1 MNKRNILILSLI
13 SLSCPAVCFA
23 HSGNL
28 LRAAMNF
35 MPFLAPM
42 LAAGIA
48 VLRKYFRGHE

>member
-42 LAAGIA
+42 FAAGIA
-48 VLRKYFRGHE
+48 VLRKYFRDHE

>member
-1 MNKRNILILSLI
+1 MNNRKVLILSAI
-13 SLSCPAVCFA
+13 SLLCPAVCFA

-42 LAAGIA
+42 FAAGIA
-48 VLRKYFRGHE
+48 ALRNYFHDRK